1 MKKEIRKE
9 SDGFLKYINQSPTP
23 YHSTAYLS
31 RMLEHVGAKRLN
43 EEDEWQ
49 IQPDQ
54 LYYMVKN
61 GTLLSIF
68 RISSQKMPLEYG
80 FHIAGAH
87 HDAPGFLL
95 H

>member
-43 EEDEWQ
+43 EEGEWQ

-54 LYYMVKN
+54 LYYMVKKRYIAFDFSDQFAEN
-61 GTLLSIF
+61 ATGI
-68 RISSQKMPLEYG
+68 RIPYRRR
-80 FHIAGAH
+80 
-87 HDAPGFLL
+87 AP
-95 H
+95 